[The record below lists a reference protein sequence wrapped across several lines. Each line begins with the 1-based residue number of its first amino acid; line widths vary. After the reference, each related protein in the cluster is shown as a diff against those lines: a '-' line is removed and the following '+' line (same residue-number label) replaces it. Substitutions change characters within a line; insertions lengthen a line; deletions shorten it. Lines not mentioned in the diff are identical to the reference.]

1 MKKRLYVGNTVEGY
15 VTDEVS
21 IIPTMFANLSQA
33 TREKFVTDLAAVSRG
48 KDESKNPEA
57 RFKALL
63 KEAAPNSNREEKVMS
78 ESSNGNF
85 SRPGEFCPVICS
97 WSRVNFNGHVYWV
110 MVDEDMKD
118 SNYNEDYGNFFKME
132 TMMSE
137 KEFLNNI
144 VRFSYCEEDKYDS
157 TPTYT
162 VYTNLRTLVNAKI
175 PYEAIPFMQE
185 FRYIQYGVDKD
196 DLYII
201 IGDEKTSVYDISI
214 KYSVTEFKG
223 NTTLVFKVKDLL
235 ASGYTEGAIISDF
248 YRGHCYVDTRYSDFK
263 AIKLKVPMFVWQ
275 QWPMTH
281 TALSKES
288 QSDRVSEGNG
298 YWLPEGIID
307 RINNAKQEDIDK
319 IKYSQEFIDLQTIT
333 SSDLPKANKIEYILN
348 TFLHVVPQEC
358 VQQILKA
365 AGYKREIWSR
375 APYYFKYKEC
385 VVTGWYN
392 DPTTWQHSFL
402 ERSAKTHMWKNW
414 TQKET
419 REVVEAVLEI
429 IERK

>member
-63 KEAAPNSNREEKVMS
+63 KEAAPNSTGDIIEG
-78 ESSNGNF
+78 SNGNF
-85 SRPGEFCPVICS
+85 SRPGEFCPAICDFAKVTDHMGNDS
-97 WSRVNFNGHVYWV
+97 WVLIDFEQNEENFDKDTHLYYFKDVMFTDTDFINKICRYSYVQPYKEGVNLL
-110 MVDEDMKD
+110 
-118 SNYNEDYGNFFKME
+118 
-132 TMMSE
+132 T
-137 KEFLNNI
+137 L
-144 VRFSYCEEDKYDS
+144 
-157 TPTYT
+157 
-162 VYTNLRTLVNAKI
+162 YTNLRALVNAGV

-201 IGDEKTSVYDISI
+201 IDDKKTSVYDISI
-214 KYSVTEFKG
+214 KYSVSQFDFK
-223 NTTLVFKVKDLL
+223 TVLTFKVKDLL

-248 YRGHCYVDTRYSDFK
+248 YRGHCYVDNRYSDFK
-263 AIKLKVPMFVWQ
+263 AIKLKIPMMCWQ

-333 SSDLPKANKIEYILN
+333 SSDLPTANKIEYILN

-419 REVVEAVLEI
+419 REVMEAVLEI

>member
-1 MKKRLYVGNTVEGY
+1 
-15 VTDEVS
+15 
-21 IIPTMFANLSQA
+21 
-33 TREKFVTDLAAVSRG
+33 
-48 KDESKNPEA
+48 
-57 RFKALL
+57 
-63 KEAAPNSNREEKVMS
+63 MS

-85 SRPGEFCPVICS
+85 SRPGEFCPVICEFAKITDHMGNDS
-97 WSRVNFNGHVYWV
+97 WVLIDMEENEENF
-110 MVDEDMKD
+110 DKD
-118 SNYNEDYGNFFKME
+118 ANLYYFKDAAFTNSTFINKICRYAYVEQYKHADNF
-132 TMMSE
+132 
-137 KEFLNNI
+137 LI
-144 VRFSYCEEDKYDS
+144 L
-157 TPTYT
+157 
-162 VYTNLRTLVNAKI
+162 YTNLRALVNAGV
-175 PYEAIPFMQE
+175 PYNAIPFIPKI
-185 FRYIQYGVDKD
+185 YYKQYGVGKD

-201 IGDEKTSVYDISI
+201 IGGEKTSVYDISI
-214 KYSVTEFKG
+214 KYRVVEYEGVTV
-223 NTTLVFKVKDLL
+223 LVFKVKDLL
-235 ASGYTEGAIISDF
+235 TSGYTEDAIIDDF
-248 YRGHCYVDTRYSDFK
+248 NKGNCYVDNRYSNFK
-263 AIKLKVPMFVWQ
+263 AIKLKIPMFVWQ

-319 IKYSQEFIDLQTIT
+319 INYSQEFIDLQTIT
-333 SSDLPKANKIEYILN
+333 SSDLPTANKTEYILN
-348 TFLHVVPQEC
+348 TFLYVVPQEC

-402 ERSAKTHMWKNW
+402 ERSAKPHMWKNW

-419 REVVEAVLEI
+419 REVMEAVLEI
-429 IERK
+429 IERR

>member
-1 MKKRLYVGNTVEGY
+1 MKTRLYVGNTVEGY

-63 KEAAPNSNREEKVMS
+63 KEAAPNSTGDIIEG
-78 ESSNGNF
+78 SNGNF
-85 SRPGEFCPVICS
+85 SRPGEFCPAICDFAKVTDHMGNDS
-97 WSRVNFNGHVYWV
+97 WVLIDFEQNEENFDKDTHLYYFKDVMFTDTDFINKICRYSYVQPYKEGVNLL
-110 MVDEDMKD
+110 
-118 SNYNEDYGNFFKME
+118 
-132 TMMSE
+132 T
-137 KEFLNNI
+137 L
-144 VRFSYCEEDKYDS
+144 
-157 TPTYT
+157 
-162 VYTNLRTLVNAKI
+162 YTNLRALVNAGV

-185 FRYIQYGVDKD
+185 FRYIQHGVDKD

-201 IGDEKTSVYDISI
+201 IGDKKTSVYDISI
-214 KYSVTEFKG
+214 KYSVSQFDFK
-223 NTTLVFKVKDLL
+223 TVLTFKVKDLL
-235 ASGYTEGAIISDF
+235 ASGYTEGDIISDF
-248 YRGHCYVDTRYSDFK
+248 YRGHCYVDTRYNNFK
-263 AIKLKVPMFVWQ
+263 AIKLKIPMFVWQ

-333 SSDLPKANKIEYILN
+333 SSDLPTANKIEYILN

-419 REVVEAVLEI
+419 RKVMEAVLEI